1 LGLYIS
7 KHRFYCGKIWENNQD
22 KGAVF
27 CFKIPVI
34 KTNETEKKP
43 LLQAKVPFE
52 PQKLKNT
59 CCRR

>member
-1 LGLYIS
+1 ML
-7 KHRFYCGKIWENNQD
+7 HRSIGGKIWAENNPD

-27 CFKIPVI
+27 CFKIPLI
-34 KTNETEKKP
+34 KPNETEKEVP
-43 LLQAKVPFE
+43 LLQAKVHFE